1 MNKHSSLLHFI
12 FSCQIQ
18 RFVEKTAGETEDK
31 EMNLKTDKDNVSSIE
46 QIRKRER
53 EKRQRERE
61 KRQRERETSKKKRRK
76 ETLAGLRRR

>member
-1 MNKHSSLLHFI
+1 MNKHSSLLHFV

-18 RFVEKTAGETEDK
+18 RFVELTAGETEDK
-31 EMNLKTDKDNVSSIE
+31 EMNLKTDKDNVSGIE

-61 KRQRERETSKKKRRK
+61 TRDREKEKRARRRDEKKR
-76 ETLAGLRRR
+76 